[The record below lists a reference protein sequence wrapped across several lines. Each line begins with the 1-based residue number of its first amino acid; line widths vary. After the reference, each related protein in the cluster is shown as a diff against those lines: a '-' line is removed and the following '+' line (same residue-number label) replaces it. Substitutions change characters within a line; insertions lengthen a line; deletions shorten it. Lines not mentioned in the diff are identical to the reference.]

1 MFDSLYNAI
10 DFLLPFQ
17 WLSHTFM
24 KNAFI
29 AILIITPLFGLLSTM
44 VVSNKMSFFA
54 DSLGHGAFT
63 GIALGILLGG
73 MDPMWGATLFSVCF
87 AIAITVIKN
96 KGTSSTDTIIGVFSS
111 MSIALGLVLM
121 SFSSSLSKFSSYLVG
136 DLLSISQGQ
145 IVLLIFVL
153 ISVITLYKLKYLTC

>member
-44 VVSNKMSFFA
+44 VV
-54 DSLGHGAFT
+54 
-63 GIALGILLGG
+63 
-73 MDPMWGATLFSVCF
+73 
-87 AIAITVIKN
+87 IKCP
-96 KGTSSTDTIIGVFSS
+96 F
-111 MSIALGLVLM
+111 L
-121 SFSSSLSKFSSYLVG
+121 
-136 DLLSISQGQ
+136 Q
-145 IVLLIFVL
+145 IH
-153 ISVITLYKLKYLTC
+153 